1 MTLKEGVKKKKTI
14 RDLGI
19 GKGGSYSN
27 TIKRDI
33 QDSTSGNKTTNWIS
47 EGGNQNYIAKRRYK
61 TISFYVNWDYNII
74 VGETY
79 V

>member
-33 QDSTSGNKTTNWIS
+33 QDSTSGNKTTN
-47 EGGNQNYIAKRRYK
+47 
-61 TISFYVNWDYNII
+61 
-74 VGETY
+74 
-79 V
+79 